1 MVPSRRRS
9 VNKGKSSR
17 KFRRDSAR
25 TKAANIHGGLARG
38 GWRL

>member
-1 MVPSRRRS
+1 MRPVRRHGVNKRRS
-9 VNKGKSSR
+9 AK
-17 KFRRDSAR
+17 KFRRHSSL

>member
-1 MVPSRRRS
+1 MNPVRRKG
-9 VNKGKSSR
+9 VNKGKSAKAFR
-17 KFRRDSAR
+17 KNSTR